1 MRSRWN
7 FSNLAKNYF
16 TMETATNH
24 PVLIEKERIPE
35 LSFKVPVTI
44 EQSKDLESKLLEAM
58 KLGNLHHGKVAII
71 FRDDEG
77 LKRVETTI
85 WATGAKYICL
95 KGGMWLPVSRIV
107 DVKVI

>member
-1 MRSRWN
+1 
-7 FSNLAKNYF
+7 
-16 TMETATNH
+16 METATQN

-35 LSFKVPVTI
+35 LSFKVPVAI
-44 EQSKDLESKLLEAM
+44 EQNKDLESKLMDAM
-58 KLGNLHHGKVAII
+58 KLGNLHQGKVAII

-95 KGGMWLPVSRIV
+95 KGGMWLPVNRIL
-107 DVKVI
+107 DVKVM

>member
-1 MRSRWN
+1 
-7 FSNLAKNYF
+7 
-16 TMETATNH
+16 METATNN

-35 LSFKVPVTI
+35 LSFKVPVAI
-44 EQSKDLESKLLEAM
+44 EQNKDLESKLMEAM
-58 KLGNLHHGKVAII
+58 KLGNLHQGKVAII

-107 DVKVI
+107 DVKVM

>member
-1 MRSRWN
+1 
-7 FSNLAKNYF
+7 
-16 TMETATNH
+16 METVTNN

-35 LSFKVPVTI
+35 LSFKVPVAI
-44 EQSKDLESKLLEAM
+44 EQSKDLEAKLMDAM
-58 KLGNLHHGKVAII
+58 KLGNLHQGKVAII

-77 LKRVETTI
+77 MKRVETTI

>member
-1 MRSRWN
+1 
-7 FSNLAKNYF
+7 
-16 TMETATNH
+16 METATNN
-24 PVLIEKERIPE
+24 PILIEKERIPE
-35 LSFKVPVTI
+35 LSFKLPVKI
-44 EQSKDLESKLLEAM
+44 EQSKDLETKLINAM

-85 WATGAKYICL
+85 WATGSKYICL

>member
-1 MRSRWN
+1 
-7 FSNLAKNYF
+7 
-16 TMETATNH
+16 METATQN

-35 LSFKVPVTI
+35 LSFKVPVAI
-44 EQSKDLESKLLEAM
+44 EQNKDLESKLMDAM
-58 KLGNLHHGKVAII
+58 KLGNLHQGKVAII

-95 KGGMWLPVSRIV
+95 KGGMWLPVNRIL

>member
-1 MRSRWN
+1 
-7 FSNLAKNYF
+7 
-16 TMETATNH
+16 METATDN

-35 LSFKVPVTI
+35 LSFKVPVSI
-44 EQSKDLESKLLEAM
+44 KQNKDLESKLMEAM
-58 KLGNLHHGKVAII
+58 KLGNLHQGKVAII
-71 FRDDEG
+71 FHDDEG

-107 DVKVI
+107 DVRVI

>member
-1 MRSRWN
+1 
-7 FSNLAKNYF
+7 
-16 TMETATNH
+16 METATNN

-35 LSFKVPVTI
+35 LSFKVPVAI
-44 EQSKDLESKLLEAM
+44 EQSKDLESKLMDAM
-58 KLGNLHHGKVAII
+58 KLGNLHQGKVAII

-95 KGGMWLPVSRIV
+95 KGGMWLPVSRII